1 METTNAISAQ
11 LGPAGGRVP
20 VVDVVVEDGSGSI
33 QLREIVR
40 CSSDMRRT
48 RILSTLGPASDG
60 PDQIRAL
67 LEAGTDAFRL
77 NFSHGTHDGH
87 ADVCRRIRD
96 VSAQMGRAVSVL
108 QDLAGPKIRIGKM
121 AAPLT
126 LTTGDHLTIEHGD
139 FVGGPGRVSCAS
151 DALFASVSSGARL
164 LVDEGRIELEVT
176 HAAANRIETRVLTGG
191 DLDSNKGINV
201 PSAVQTSALTP
212 KDADDLRAG
221 IAMGVDLVAISFVQT
236 ADDLRQVRAA
246 ARAAGAP
253 DLPIIAKI
261 EKPQAVDRIDE
272 ILLECEGLMVA
283 RGDLG
288 IEMPLEALPAV
299 QRLLIRAA
307 RARGVPV
314 IVATQVLESMRSSPR
329 PTRAEV
335 TDAAHAVDQGAD
347 AIMLAGETAIG
358 QYAELAVATLD
369 RIILEAEKTAPL
381 EPPPEILGFSEHG
394 HALCEA
400 AVALAARAGAVAI
413 VAVTEGGRT
422 ARMLS
427 ALRPRARILAATPN
441 ASTAARLALVW
452 GVTPLVADGSRVE
465 DLRIVLRNRDILPA
479 GAVVVFVSMDSA
491 LDRDD
496 ANFVHVERL

>member
-1 METTNAISAQ
+1 MVALVE
-11 LGPAGGRVP
+11 
-20 VVDVVVEDGSGSI
+20 EDGSGSI

-40 CSSDMRRT
+40 CSSNMRRT

-60 PDQIRAL
+60 ADQIRAL
-67 LEAGTDAFRL
+67 LDAGTDAFRL
-77 NFSHGTHDGH
+77 NFSHGTRERH
-87 ADVCRRIRD
+87 AEVCRRIRD
-96 VSAQMGRAVSVL
+96 VAAGMGRAVSIV

-126 LTTGDHLTIEHGD
+126 LAPGDQLTIERGD
-139 FVGGPGRVSCAS
+139 FVGGPGRVSCES
-151 DALFASVSSGARL
+151 EALFASVGAGARL

-176 HAAANRIETRVLTGG
+176 SASETRIDTRVLTGG
-191 DLDSNKGINV
+191 ELDSNKGINV
-201 PSAVQTSALTP
+201 PSAVHTSALTA
-212 KDADDLRAG
+212 KDAGDLRAG
-221 IAMGVDLVAISFVQT
+221 IAMGIDLVAVSFVQT
-236 ADDLRQVRAA
+236 ADDLRQVRAV
-246 ARAAGAP
+246 ARESGAP

-261 EKPQAVDRIDE
+261 EKPQAVDRIGE
-272 ILLECEGLMVA
+272 ILLECDGVMVA

-288 IEMPLEALPAV
+288 IEMPLESLPAV
-299 QRLLIRAA
+299 QRLIIRAA
-307 RARGVPV
+307 RGRGVPV

-358 QYAELAVATLD
+358 QYPQLAVATLD
-369 RIILEAEKTAPL
+369 RIIREAEKAAAP
-381 EPPPEILGFSEHG
+381 EPPPDIVGFSEHG

-452 GVTPLVADGSRVE
+452 GVTPLVGGVSRVE
-465 DLRIVLRNRDILPA
+465 DLRKVLRDQNIVAA
-479 GAVVVFVSMDSA
+479 GSVVVFVSMDSA
-491 LDRDD
+491 LDRED
-496 ANFVHVERL
+496 ANFVHVERI

>member
-1 METTNAISAQ
+1 
-11 LGPAGGRVP
+11 
-20 VVDVVVEDGSGSI
+20 
-33 QLREIVR
+33 
-40 CSSDMRRT
+40 MRRT
-48 RILSTLGPASDG
+48 RILSTVGPASDG
-60 PDQIRAL
+60 ADQIRAL
-67 LEAGTDAFRL
+67 LDAGTDAFRL
-77 NFSHGTHDGH
+77 NFSHGTREGH
-87 ADVCRRIRD
+87 AGVCARIRD
-96 VSAQMGRAVSVL
+96 VASEMGRAVSVV
-108 QDLAGPKIRIGKM
+108 QDLAGPKIRIGAM
-121 AAPLT
+121 AAPLP
-126 LTTGDHLTIEHGD
+126 LAVGDQLTIERGD
-139 FVGGPGRVSCAS
+139 FVGGPGRVSCGS
-151 DALFASVSSGARL
+151 EALFASVDSGMRL

-176 HAAANRIETRVLTGG
+176 RASAGRLETRVLTGG
-191 DLDSNKGINV
+191 MLDSNKGINV
-201 PSAVQTSALTP
+201 PTAVHTSALTS

-221 IAMGVDLVAISFVQT
+221 IAMGVDLVAVSFVQT

-261 EKPQAVDRIDE
+261 EKPQAVDRIGE
-272 ILLECEGLMVA
+272 ILLECDGVMVA

-299 QRLLIRAA
+299 QRLIIRAA
-307 RARGVPV
+307 RGRGVPV

-358 QYAELAVATLD
+358 QYPQLAVATLD
-369 RIILEAEKTAPL
+369 RIIREAEKTAPP
-381 EPPPEILGFSEHG
+381 EPPPDLVGFSEHG

-422 ARMLS
+422 ARILS

-441 ASTAARLALVW
+441 ASIAARLALVW
-452 GVTPLVADGSRVE
+452 GVTPLVAGVSRID
-465 DLRIVLRNRDILPA
+465 DLRKLLRDQNIVPA
-479 GAVVVFVSMDSA
+479 GSVVVFVSMDA
-491 LDRDD
+491 ELERDD
-496 ANFVHVERL
+496 ANFVHVERI